1 MAVLTTTALV
11 LGGIA
16 AAGAVYSGVQQS
28 KAASAQRKA
37 IRAQQRQADIAN
49 ARERRQAVRQS
60 RILRASVESQGALS
74 GLQGSSALSASMSNV
89 TSRTNENLSFM
100 DQNQQLSAQASAA
113 NNAAAAYASRA
124 SYGQTVTNLSMAAM
138 NMYTG
143 PKPQGT
149 G

>member
-1 MAVLTTTALV
+1 MAAITTAALV

-49 ARERRQAVRQS
+49 ARERRSAVRQG
-60 RILRASVESQGALS
+60 RIMRASIESQGALS
-74 GLQGSSALSASMSNV
+74 GLSGSSSVAASMSNV
-89 TSRTNENLSFM
+89 TSRTNENISFL

-113 NNAAAAYASRA
+113 NNAAASYSSRA
-124 SYGQTVTNLSMAAM
+124 NYGQVVSGLAMSAM
-138 NMYTG
+138 NQYTG